1 LKKIAIIGSHGL
13 YANYG
18 GWDQLVNNLA
28 EKKSGDIEYL
38 IFNSRDTPTSEV
50 NLSNVV
56 VKKSI
61 FKAAGFEGLLFDFLS
76 IITCFFKVDTIL
88 FLGVQGL
95 PILPFLLLFKNIKI
109 VCNSGGIEWERTKF
123 GYLAKL
129 YLRLCFKLSLKYS
142 SHVILDNEFF
152 RKYLPSDIN
161 YESKVHVI
169 PYGGVIDE
177 SLSINYQ
184 LLDNYSFLDKKYYLS
199 ISRSIADNMIDE
211 LCKSFINSEKSL
223 VLISNLSSSNYGKNI
238 LKNYSYHKNI
248 FLIDGLYEKPVLDL
262 IRRKCKA
269 YIHTHTSCGTAPSL
283 VEMAISKRPILSIDK
298 PQNRFT
304 LENEG
309 FYFKSFEKLIDTID
323 SISNFD
329 KYIIS
334 KKVRSIYSWPK
345 IVSSYENL
353 Y

>member
-1 LKKIAIIGSHGL
+1 MKKIAIIGSHGL

-152 RKYLPSDIN
+152 KRYLPDNANYKSTIN
-161 YESKVHVI
+161 VI
-169 PYGGVIDE
+169 PYGGAIDR
-177 SLSINYQ
+177 SVSIDHNLSAK
-184 LLDNYSFLDKKYYLS
+184 YSFLNAEYYLS
-199 ISRSIADNMIDE
+199 ISRSISDNMIEE
-211 LCKSFINSEKSL
+211 LCKSFSESKKNL
-223 VLISNLSSSNYGKNI
+223 VLISNLSSSTYGRDILNKYSLTDNI
-238 LKNYSYHKNI
+238 T
-248 FLIDGLYEKPVLDL
+248 LIDGLYDKPILDL
-262 IRRKCKA
+262 IRRKCTA

-283 VEMAISKRPILSIDK
+283 VEMAISKRPIFSIDK

-304 LENEG
+304 LNNEG
-309 FYFKSFEKLIDTID
+309 FYYESFEKLV
-323 SISNFD
+323 SYLESNPGLD
-329 KYIIS
+329 MYIVSDIVNS
-334 KKVRSIYSWPK
+334 KYSWTK
-345 IVSSYENL
+345 VVSEYQSL